1 MTRDSNYIKMVTVGI
16 AAVVLG
22 ITFYFVFSY
31 QNELRMTISSL
42 VEQVKHAQEL
52 KTEVQVVEKVIVQQ
66 PWAEVQDK
74 VKNCVVQI
82 IAQTAEIDIMQ
93 PFKTPTQNGHFGTG
107 FFISESEII
116 TNAHVAD
123 KAQFLWI
130 KIPALGKAIIDVE
143 VVGISHDRDLALL
156 RVTDSGLALIKNTLG
171 TVPFL
176 KLGNSD
182 LVRRVDQV
190 LALGYPLGQSSL
202 KSTTGVVSG
211 REHIGGRNL
220 IQMDAP
226 INPGSSGGPAMNAEG
241 EVIGVANSGIVSA
254 QNIGYII
261 PVNELKMVLEDLRK
275 TLLLKRPLLGVKYN
289 KGSSDMAEY
298 LGNPL
303 PGGCYVIEIYKDAP
317 LAKAGIKAG
326 DMLYEINGHKV
337 DLYGDLNVPWS
348 EDKISIVDYV
358 SMLEIGQKVEVLFY
372 RKGKKVECS
381 FPFEHSKPIPVREI
395 HSGYEKIE
403 YEIFGGMLIQ
413 QLTLNHIPI
422 LINNAP
428 DLTKYLKFSEQM
440 NPALVVTHVVP
451 NSQAQRL
458 EVVTEGSVI
467 AEVNGQ
473 EVTTLNQF
481 REVIFKSVNEKFIRV
496 KTSDGIFFVLSLPK
510 VLLEAE
516 KLAGIYKYPVSPF
529 IKELLEVHG
538 KKTT

>member
-143 VVGISHDRDLALL
+143 VVGISHDHDLALL

-202 KSTTGVVSG
+202 KST
-211 REHIGGRNL
+211 
-220 IQMDAP
+220 
-226 INPGSSGGPAMNAEG
+226 
-241 EVIGVANSGIVSA
+241 
-254 QNIGYII
+254 
-261 PVNELKMVLEDLRK
+261 
-275 TLLLKRPLLGVKYN
+275 LLP
-289 KGSSDMAEY
+289 
-298 LGNPL
+298 
-303 PGGCYVIEIYKDAP
+303 
-317 LAKAGIKAG
+317 
-326 DMLYEINGHKV
+326 
-337 DLYGDLNVPWS
+337 
-348 EDKISIVDYV
+348 ISIR
-358 SMLEIGQKVEVLFY
+358 G
-372 RKGKKVECS
+372 
-381 FPFEHSKPIPVREI
+381 
-395 HSGYEKIE
+395 EKE
-403 YEIFGGMLIQ
+403 
-413 QLTLNHIPI
+413 
-422 LINNAP
+422 
-428 DLTKYLKFSEQM
+428 FS
-440 NPALVVTHVVP
+440 L
-451 NSQAQRL
+451 
-458 EVVTEGSVI
+458 
-467 AEVNGQ
+467 
-473 EVTTLNQF
+473 
-481 REVIFKSVNEKFIRV
+481 
-496 KTSDGIFFVLSLPK
+496 
-510 VLLEAE
+510 
-516 KLAGIYKYPVSPF
+516 
-529 IKELLEVHG
+529 
-538 KKTT
+538 